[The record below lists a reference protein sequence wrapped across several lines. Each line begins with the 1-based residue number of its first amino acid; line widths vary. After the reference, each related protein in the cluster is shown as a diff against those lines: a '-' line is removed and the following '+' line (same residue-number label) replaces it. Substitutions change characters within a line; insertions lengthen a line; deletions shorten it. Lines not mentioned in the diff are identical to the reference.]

1 MLTFKCKVL
10 FVTDEKKDL
19 PIKDKNGVP
28 TQLTKSYRFVT
39 IQGMVKDPD
48 LKCDRPV
55 VIKSVDYVGD
65 APKQGDEF
73 QTPEV
78 RKYEIDNGMPV
89 ITI

>member
-1 MLTFKCKVL
+1 MLQFKVKVL
-10 FVTDEKKDL
+10 FVTDENKKL

-28 TQLTKSYRFVT
+28 TQLMKDYRFLT
-39 IQGMVKDPD
+39 IQGMAKDSD